1 MPTLWRSDSDG
12 AALVTSGYC
21 VVRSIQQGLPGAR
34 PFVQDVQFKVS
45 GMGRGNDGKVVFVP
59 SDR

>member
-1 MPTLWRSDSDG
+1 
-12 AALVTSGYC
+12 